1 MPITPLSK
9 RYSAAYT
16 AALLLHLLFLL
27 LLEPARRFTAVTDP
41 TPILIEPEPLAFEFV
56 ESEADPENTPP
67 DQTNLLA
74 DRNAR
79 SRDRNQ
85 SDLPRS
91 HLVYNEGMF
100 ESKDAFETQMGRD
113 FDRLGD
119 PRGSRQ
125 SNRTGRDGARDP
137 MWRERTVQEGHFTQ
151 EQREAMVY
159 GLPLPAAQSSV
170 PFDNTASRALEE
182 GGLQLSTYTWDFAPY
197 LKYLK
202 RRIQSHIFPPAAFTR
217 LGIIEGKNT
226 IRFRIHPDG
235 TLDSLTVLARGG
247 SDLLLTTS
255 RQAVELSAPFRPLPE
270 DFPEPF
276 LEITALFGYIIY
288 RGAG

>member
-27 LLEPARRFTAVTDP
+27 LLEPASRFTAVTDP

-137 MWRERTVQEGHFTQ
+137 MWRERTVQEGHFT
-151 EQREAMVY
+151 
-159 GLPLPAAQSSV
+159 
-170 PFDNTASRALEE
+170 
-182 GGLQLSTYTWDFAPY
+182 
-197 LKYLK
+197 
-202 RRIQSHIFPPAAFTR
+202 
-217 LGIIEGKNT
+217 
-226 IRFRIHPDG
+226 
-235 TLDSLTVLARGG
+235 
-247 SDLLLTTS
+247 
-255 RQAVELSAPFRPLPE
+255 
-270 DFPEPF
+270 
-276 LEITALFGYIIY
+276 
-288 RGAG
+288 